1 MTEER
6 AGLPI
11 IAFNDLAA
19 LERWPEAQPADSP
32 GLWIKLA
39 KAGSGIASV
48 KGGGHRRGALPW
60 VDRRPAR
67 QI

>member
-19 LERWPEAQPADSP
+19 LERWLEAQPANRQ
-32 GLWIKLA
+32 
-39 KAGSGIASV
+39 GSGLS
-48 KGGGHRRGALPW
+48 
-60 VDRRPAR
+60 
-67 QI
+67 